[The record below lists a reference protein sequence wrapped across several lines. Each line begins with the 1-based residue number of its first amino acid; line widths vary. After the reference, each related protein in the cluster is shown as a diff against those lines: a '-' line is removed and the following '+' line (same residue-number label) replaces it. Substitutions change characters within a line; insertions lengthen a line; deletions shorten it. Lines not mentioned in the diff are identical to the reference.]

1 MLDKKCKI
9 EMFLKYQVKLKV
21 LHVFNSIQFI
31 DIIMLAYS
39 QNEVN

>member
-9 EMFLKYQVKLKV
+9 AMFLKHQVKLKV
-21 LHVFNSIQFI
+21 LFNSIQFI

>member
-1 MLDKKCKI
+1 MLVKKCKI

-21 LHVFNSIQFI
+21 LFNSIQFI

>member
-21 LHVFNSIQFI
+21 LSNSIQFI

>member
-9 EMFLKYQVKLKV
+9 EMFLKYQVKLKA
-21 LHVFNSIQFI
+21 LFNSIQFI

>member
-9 EMFLKYQVKLKV
+9 EMFLKYQVKLNV
-21 LHVFNSIQFI
+21 LFNSIQFI

>member
-9 EMFLKYQVKLKV
+9 EVKLKV
-21 LHVFNSIQFI
+21 LFNSIQFI